1 MDIAERRV
9 PQDGRI
15 HVRAADRE
23 VDVRVSSMPTV
34 QGEKIVMRL
43 LDKAR
48 LVLDINNIGFEPDDL
63 NQVKTLLR
71 RPNGMLLVTG
81 PTGSGKTTTLYCG
94 LSLISSLEKNV
105 VTIEDPVEYQLEMV
119 NQIQVQEE
127 HKLTFAR
134 TLRSVLRQDPDII
147 MVGEIRDRD
156 TAEVGVQAALTGHLV
171 LSTLH
176 TNDSAGA
183 IARMTEMGIE
193 PYLQCSSI
201 IGVVA
206 QRLMRKVC
214 DDCKTEFLPPADL
227 LRRIRWKG
235 ENKSFVTGQGCD
247 KCFDTGLR
255 GRTGIY
261 ELLTVNEK
269 MRRAILEN
277 PSADNIRKTALE
289 NNMQTLADSAF
300 KVVERHET
308 TLEEALRIVYVED
321 EADEII
327 AAAEVEPLE
336 A

>member
-1 MDIAERRV
+1 
-9 PQDGRI
+9 
-15 HVRAADRE
+15 
-23 VDVRVSSMPTV
+23 
-34 QGEKIVMRL
+34 
-43 LDKAR
+43 
-48 LVLDINNIGFEPDDL
+48 
-63 NQVKTLLR
+63 
-71 RPNGMLLVTG
+71 
-81 PTGSGKTTTLYCG
+81 
-94 LSLISSLEKNV
+94 
-105 VTIEDPVEYQLEMV
+105 
-119 NQIQVQEE
+119 
-127 HKLTFAR
+127 
-134 TLRSVLRQDPDII
+134 
-147 MVGEIRDRD
+147 
-156 TAEVGVQAALTGHLV
+156 
-171 LSTLH
+171 
-176 TNDSAGA
+176 
-183 IARMTEMGIE
+183 MTEMGIE

-214 DDCKTEFLPPADL
+214 ESCMTEFLPPADL
-227 LRRIRWKG
+227 LQRIRWKG

-277 PSADNIRKTALE
+277 PSADNVRKTALQ
-289 NNMQTLADSAF
+289 NGMQTLADSAF

-327 AAAEVEPLE
+327 AATSAEAVG